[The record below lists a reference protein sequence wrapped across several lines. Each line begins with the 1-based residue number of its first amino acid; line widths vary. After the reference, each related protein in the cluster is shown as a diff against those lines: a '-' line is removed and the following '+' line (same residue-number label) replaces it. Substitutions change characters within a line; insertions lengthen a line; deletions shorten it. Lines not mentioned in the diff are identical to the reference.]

1 MTALDWMDMLRLVP
15 EAERTKLVIVLVNG
29 TELCVD
35 TIVRYEE
42 SFVVMRGRVGGQV
55 EEARGFFV
63 PYDQMLYLRLDR
75 VMRVEELQAY
85 FSGPGAAPVVEATPE
100 VPAEIPVV
108 PGEQAAPPMPTD
120 PATASRLLLERIRAV
135 RAASSARFPS
145 SMQSRSN

>member
-1 MTALDWMDMLRLVP
+1 MTPVDWIDMLRLVP

-42 SFVVMRGRVGGQV
+42 AFVVMRGRVGGQI

-75 VMRVEELQAY
+75 VMKVDELQAY
-85 FSGPGAAPVVEATPE
+85 FSAPPLVEVTEAMPPVE
-100 VPAEIPVV
+100 VPVV
-108 PGEQAAPPMPTD
+108 PADQATPP
-120 PATASRLLLERIRAV
+120 
-135 RAASSARFPS
+135 
-145 SMQSRSN
+145 

>member
-1 MTALDWMDMLRLVP
+1 MTAVDWMDMLRLVP

-85 FSGPGAAPVVEATPE
+85 VTGPGAAQVVETPLPPPAE
-100 VPAEIPVV
+100 VPLV
-108 PGEQAAPPMPTD
+108 PAEQAAPPMPTD

-135 RAASSARFPS
+135 RASASARFPS
-145 SMQSRSN
+145 SMQSRSG

>member
-1 MTALDWMDMLRLVP
+1 MQSAEWQGMLRLVP

-35 TIVRYEE
+35 TIIRYEE

-75 VMRVEELQAY
+75 VMKVDELQALI
-85 FSGPGAAPVVEATPE
+85 PTPPAEQVVASPDRVPE
-100 VPAEIPVV
+100 VPVLD
-108 PGEQAAPPMPTD
+108 APTPPIPTD
-120 PATASRLLLERIRAV
+120 AATASRLLVERIRAA
-135 RAASSARFPS
+135 RANLAARFPS
-145 SMQSRSN
+145 STG

>member
-1 MTALDWMDMLRLVP
+1 MTSVDWMDMLRLVP

-75 VMRVEELQAY
+75 IMKVDELQA
-85 FSGPGAAPVVEATPE
+85 FFNGAPAAQIVETPAPLDVPV
-100 VPAEIPVV
+100 VPAE
-108 PGEQAAPPMPTD
+108 QSAPPMPTD

-135 RAASSARFPS
+135 RAASSARYGF
-145 SMQSRSN
+145 RTGLNL